1 MDAIKRFSSLFT
13 LPERAT
19 LAVLV
24 LLLILNGILEVFG
37 IGLLLP
43 YGIIL
48 QDPSKATRLSYIN
61 WIYKAFGFRSDQAFL
76 IAMSIG
82 LLGIF
87 LAKGVFSLW
96 ITNFQFRFIHA
107 KQTQLGQALL
117 LRYFSWPYALFLSAN
132 TSILIGNLTTTLQRL
147 CDSIAQM
154 LALIAE
160 TIVLVGL
167 SIFLVYVSPG
177 FSLLAIAFVG
187 ALSIFFVRIL
197 KPSIA
202 RYALD
207 YDQRMKS
214 MIRVVNEGM
223 SAVKEIQVLG
233 REQFFVDSYGRQSRS
248 YTRAARRYTL
258 LMQMPRIVLEAA
270 AAGCMILF
278 AVSIILTG
286 GFQGES
292 LSVLGVFAVVTIR
305 ILPSAQ
311 RILQAVNAISF
322 FRPSVDAITSEL
334 AGSSNRVRA
343 HENTDLELRFRETLA
358 VSIKSFKY
366 PGNSHFCLKDICFS
380 IQKGQTVAFIG
391 HSGSGKTTLID
402 LILGLFP
409 EFEGNITV
417 DGRDIRDNIRTWQ
430 EQIGY
435 IPQKLYLLDDTITR
449 NVALGIPDSEINI
462 ERVKQAVT
470 LAGLDGV
477 IQSQRAG
484 LETIVGDRGIRLSGG
499 EQQRIGI
506 ARALYHDP
514 DLLVLDEATSALDVD
529 TERQIVD
536 SILKLSPSKTVMII
550 AHRLTTVSQCDCVFL
565 MSGGQ
570 ITDSGPFN
578 QIVKQGS
585 ELTDIES
592 R

>member
-1 MDAIKRFSSLFT
+1 MNTLKRFNSLFT
-13 LPERAT
+13 LPERVT

-24 LLLILNGILEVFG
+24 LLLILNSILEVFG

-48 QDPSKATRLSYIN
+48 QDPGKATRLYYIS
-61 WIYKAFGFRSDQAFL
+61 WLYKALGFRSDQAFL

-82 LLGIF
+82 LFSVF

-107 KQTQLGQALL
+107 KQTKLGQALL
-117 LRYFSWPYALFLSAN
+117 LRYFSWPYALFLSTN

-147 CDSIAQM
+147 CDSITQM

-160 TIVLVGL
+160 TIALLGL
-167 SIFLVYVSPG
+167 SIFLIYVSPG

-187 ALSIFFVRIL
+187 ALSIFFIRIL
-197 KPSIA
+197 KPNIT

-207 YDQRMKS
+207 YDQRVKG

-233 REQFFVDSYGRQSRS
+233 REQFFVDSYGRESRS

-278 AVSIILTG
+278 AISIILTG

-292 LSVLGVFAVVTIR
+292 LSVLAVFAVVTIR

-311 RILQAVNAISF
+311 RILQAANAISF

-334 AGSSNRVRA
+334 AGSYERA
-343 HENTDLELRFRETLA
+343 LERENPGLKLRFRETLV

-366 PGNSHFCLKDICFS
+366 PGNSHFSLKDICFS
-380 IQKGQTVAFIG
+380 VRKGQTVAFIG

-402 LILGLFP
+402 LILGVFP
-409 EFEGNITV
+409 EFEGKITV
-417 DGRDIRDNIRTWQ
+417 DGLDIRNDIRTWQ
-430 EQIGY
+430 GQIGY

-449 NVALGIPDSEINI
+449 NVALGIPDSEINMA
-462 ERVKQAVT
+462 RVKRAIT

-477 IQSQRAG
+477 IQTQWGG
-484 LETIVGDRGIRLSGG
+484 LDTIVGDRGIRLSGG

-514 DLLVLDEATSALDVD
+514 DLLILDEATSALDVD
-529 TERQIVD
+529 TESQIVD
-536 SILKLSPSKTVMII
+536 SILRLSPSKTVMII
-550 AHRLTTVSQCDCVFL
+550 AHRLSTVSQCDCVFL

-570 ITDSGPFN
+570 IIDSGPFD
-578 QIVKQGS
+578 QVAKQGS
-585 ELTDIES
+585 DFANIQP